1 MRVRRGFAG
10 EERWRKAGIAGERE
24 KSPESLRFE
33 RERGRGDNEEGRR
46 RVIISEDSDGHG
58 FVGIPSV

>member
-1 MRVRRGFAG
+1 MKRG
-10 EERWRKAGIAGERE
+10 GERPE
-24 KSPESLRFE
+24 SPERGRNRRRVCVL